1 MIYEYIYLFL
11 LYSYLLQTTMC
22 LTASSDTLLWK
33 GLNKSIDGISTVEE
47 AFLLVPADYEDANSP
62 MLTVNIRRF
71 TANTTNVSGDPVNV
85 WFIPGGPG
93 QSSKSLEEMIPVFL
107 RDLPHG
113 SIIYA
118 IDHRGLGK
126 STPLASSKEKELLEE
141 YPKQAEMLKDIVMK
155 EQGKLGILTP
165 ITKVLRIENVARDLL
180 KSVNLVNR
188 SAKKKLR
195 HFIVG
200 ISYGTMVARRALQ
213 IAPVGMFEGV
223 LLDGLA
229 PTEKIEQ
236 SNEADRIIEE
246 VCQKVPEC
254 KNTIMKDINGRIKVR
269 GIIPEILKRNNP
281 IMNSCT
287 SYFLSIF
294 ANDTSSL
301 CSNLHEFMNA
311 VLLTGR
317 ASVKVGALRLMKEM
331 AQCGDP
337 DGFKLLFDAIYEELL
352 EGQSVNQLQ
361 SVAAVNR
368 EIKATANKL
377 SSDELVFEV
386 VSALER
392 YGVTRSSM
400 NICFNRKHSVNGD
413 EPETCPSRLFD
424 PCKFFRTTWE
434 RKEALREIDESSSGL
449 PPISIKTPMVVA
461 PETRIIVLAGNLDFN
476 TPTWLSRQITA
487 KYTKAKEVYYHEFF
501 GYGHG
506 TYGSSDCDH
515 EIFSELL
522 NGNNQNA
529 EECVRKSN
537 EKNIRIID
545 GYFKK
550 SLNDLA
556 TFIKDS

>member
-11 LYSYLLQTTMC
+11 LYSYLLQITVC

-33 GLNKSIDGISTVEE
+33 GLNKSIDGISTVDES
-47 AFLLVPADYEDANSP
+47 FLLVPADYEDANSP

-71 TANTTNVSGDPVNV
+71 TVNSTAIKGDPVNV

-93 QSSKSLEEMIPVFL
+93 QSSKSLEVMIPVFL
-107 RDLPHG
+107 RDLPSG
-113 SIIYA
+113 SSIYA

-141 YPKQAEMLKDIVMK
+141 YPKQAEILKEIVMK

-165 ITKVLRIENVARDLL
+165 ITRVLRIENVARDLI
-180 KSVNLVNR
+180 KSVNLVNI
-188 SAKKKLR
+188 SSKKKLR
-195 HFIVG
+195 HFIVA

-254 KNTIMKDINGRIKVR
+254 RNTIMKDINGSSSSVKVR
-269 GIIPEILKRNNP
+269 GIIPEILKHNNP
-281 IMNSCT
+281 IRNSCT
-287 SYFLSIF
+287 IYFLSIF
-294 ANDTSSL
+294 ANESVSL

-317 ASVKVGALRLMKEM
+317 ASVKIGALRLMKEM

-361 SVAAVNR
+361 SIAAVKR
-368 EIKATANKL
+368 DIKTSANKL

-392 YGVTRSSM
+392 YDVTRSSM
-400 NICFNRKHSVNGD
+400 NICFNRKHSLNGD
-413 EPETCPSRLFD
+413 EPETCTSRLFD
-424 PCKFFRTTWE
+424 PCIFFKTTWE
-434 RKEALREIDESSSGL
+434 RKEALKEIKTGL

-506 TYGSSDCDH
+506 TYGSSDCDR

-522 NGNNQNA
+522 NGNNRNA

-556 TFIKDS
+556 KFIKDS